1 MSRPNILFIMAD
13 DHRHD
18 AIAARGDS
26 VVQTPHL
33 DQLIASGTHFC
44 RNYML
49 GGLSGAVCV
58 PARAALHTGSNPFA
72 ASVGRG
78 VDVYRDLVRLNPEKV
93 LLAETFRQVG
103 YHTFGTGKWH
113 NCRTSFARS
122 FASGS
127 NIFFGGMSDHDQV
140 PLHDFDPTGQYPDEK
155 KYMGDGFSTDLFSGA
170 AIDFLNTHKED
181 DPFFLYLAFTA
192 PHDPRTPPT
201 EYAYDPE
208 SIALPPNFMDEH
220 PFDNGDMRLRD
231 EVLAEFPRTER
242 EIRQHIA
249 DYYGMIS
256 HMDAHIGRVLA
267 ALEAS
272 GKADNTIVVYTAD
285 HGLAVGQ
292 HGLLGKQNMYE
303 HSVSVPLIVWG
314 PGVPAGEKIEQLSL
328 TYDIYPTLCEL
339 AEISVPESVE
349 SSSLLPL
356 IRGNKSTLHETVY
369 SHYKDIQRM
378 VSDGRWKLI
387 RYFKSAKDGVGS
399 ERIQLFYLV
408 NDPWELADVSA
419 DHPREVER
427 LQGELAQWMREIG
440 DPLYKEA
447 IRPLSG
453 KDTMAFNKLMP
464 PPK

>member
-1 MSRPNILFIMAD
+1 MSHPESQIAHSERMPANIVFIMAD

-18 AIAARGDS
+18 AIAACGDPT
-26 VVQTPHL
+26 VKTPHL

-58 PARAALHTGSNPFA
+58 PARAALHTGSSPFR
-72 ASVGRG
+72 ASVGKG
-78 VDVYRDLVRLNPEKV
+78 VEAYRDLVRLNPDKALMV
-93 LLAETFRQVG
+93 ETFRRAG

-113 NCRTSFARS
+113 NCRASFARS
-122 FASGS
+122 FSSGA

-140 PLHDFDPTGQYPDEK
+140 PLHDFDPTGQYPDEV
-155 KYMGDGFSTDLFSGA
+155 KYTGDGFSTDLFSGA
-170 AIDFLNTHKED
+170 AIDFLQTYRED

-192 PHDPRTPPT
+192 PHDPRTPPA
-201 EYAYDPE
+201 EYAYDPDQ
-208 SIALPPNFMDEH
+208 IPLPPNFMAEH

-231 EVLAEFPRTER
+231 EVLAGFPRTEG

-256 HMDAHIGRVLA
+256 HMDAHIGQVLK

-272 GKADNTIVVYTAD
+272 GKANNTIVVYTAD

-303 HSVSVPLIVWG
+303 HSVSVPLVVRG
-314 PGVPAGEKIEQLSL
+314 PGVPAAAKIEQLSL

-339 AEISVPESVE
+339 AEIEVPETVE
-349 SSSLLPL
+349 SRSLLPL
-356 IRGNKSTLHETVY
+356 LRGEKEPLHETIY
-369 SHYKDIQRM
+369 SHYRDIQRM

-387 RYFKSAKDGVGS
+387 RYYKAAKDGAGS
-399 ERIQLFYLV
+399 ERIQLFDLAS
-408 NDPWELADVSA
+408 DPWELNDVSA
-419 DHPREVER
+419 EHPGEVER
-427 LQGELAQWMREIG
+427 LQGELGQWMQAVG
-440 DPLYKEA
+440 DPL
-447 IRPLSG
+447 
-453 KDTMAFNKLMP
+453 
-464 PPK
+464 

>member
-18 AIAARGDS
+18 AIAACGDA

-33 DQLIASGTHFC
+33 DQLIASGTHFR

-49 GGLSGAVCV
+49 GGQSGAVCV
-58 PARAALHTGSNPFA
+58 PARAALHTGCNPFD
-72 ASVGRG
+72 ASVGKG
-78 VDVYRDLVRLNPEKV
+78 GDAYRDLVRLDPEKT
-93 LLAETFRQVG
+93 LLAETFRTAG

-122 FASGS
+122 FTSGA

-140 PLHDFDPTGQYPDEK
+140 PLHDFDPTGQYPDEA
-155 KYMGDGFSTDLFSGA
+155 KYIGDGFSTDLFSGA
-170 AIDFLNTHKED
+170 AIDFLQTYTED

-192 PHDPRTPPT
+192 PHDPRTPPA
-201 EYAYDPE
+201 EYAYDPD
-208 SIALPPNFMDEH
+208 SIPLPPNFMAEH

-242 EIRQHIA
+242 AIRQHIA

-272 GKADNTIVVYTAD
+272 GRADNTIVVYTAD

-303 HSVSVPLIVWG
+303 HSVSVPLVVRG
-314 PGVPAGEKIEQLSL
+314 LDVPEGNKIEQLSL

-339 AEISVPESVE
+339 AAVPVPETVQSC
-349 SSSLLPL
+349 SLVPL
-356 IRGNKSTLHETVY
+356 IVGDSDILHETIY
-369 SHYKDIQRM
+369 SHYRDIQRM

-387 RYFKSAKDGVGS
+387 RYVKAAKDGAGS
-399 ERIQLFYLV
+399 ERLQLFDLA

-419 DHPREVER
+419 EHLGEVER
-427 LQGELAQWMREIG
+427 LQGELARWMREIG

-447 IRPLSG
+447 I
-453 KDTMAFNKLMP
+453 
-464 PPK
+464 